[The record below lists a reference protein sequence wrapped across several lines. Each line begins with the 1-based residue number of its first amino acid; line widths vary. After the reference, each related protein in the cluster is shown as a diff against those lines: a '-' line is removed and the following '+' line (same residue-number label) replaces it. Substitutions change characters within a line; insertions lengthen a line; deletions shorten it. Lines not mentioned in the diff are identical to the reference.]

1 MPIALISGCAG
12 RIFAA
17 AAVFTL
23 GLAGCASYG
32 DSAALI
38 QRDLTAQRPERAL
51 QRLQKMSVPN
61 TDRALYLLN
70 EGMLLHL
77 AGKWQDSNAA
87 FEAAQRLMKDLAA
100 LSIREQGT
108 SLLVNDYTRSY
119 EGEPYDKIMLH
130 VYKALNYLA
139 LQQPYDA
146 RVEALQLDVQLRSLA
161 EAAGGRDPELGF
173 ARYLTGM
180 IYEELGEWSDAM
192 IAYRQAYEAYK
203 RHARDYG
210 VPVPASLKVDL
221 LRMARKEGLHNELE
235 KYQKEFASEGDGD
248 LPPGSPGS
256 RLGELVLVFN
266 DGLAPY
272 KREHSVAMVDPG
284 TGRLLRI
291 SLPYY
296 QERRPQVAA
305 ARLTVGDADA
315 ATEVVENINAVAL
328 ADLDAQMPM
337 IAARSL
343 ARVIAKKKMEDSAA
357 RDSPIAGALLNVAAV
372 LTEEADTRS
381 WNTLPYNIQLVRMP
395 LAPGHYPLKLEL
407 MDDGHRVV
415 ATPQLGD
422 IVIRAEHKTF
432 VSYYWSAS
440 SPIGGH

>member
-1 MPIALISGCAG
+1 
-12 RIFAA
+12 
-17 AAVFTL
+17 
-23 GLAGCASYG
+23 
-32 DSAALI
+32 
-38 QRDLTAQRPERAL
+38 
-51 QRLQKMSVPN
+51 
-61 TDRALYLLN
+61 
-70 EGMLLHL
+70 
-77 AGKWQDSNAA
+77 
-87 FEAAQRLMKDLAA
+87 
-100 LSIREQGT
+100 
-108 SLLVNDYTRSY
+108 
-119 EGEPYDKIMLH
+119 
-130 VYKALNYLA
+130 
-139 LQQPYDA
+139 
-146 RVEALQLDVQLRSLA
+146 
-161 EAAGGRDPELGF
+161 
-173 ARYLTGM
+173 
-180 IYEELGEWSDAM
+180 
-192 IAYRQAYEAYK
+192 
-203 RHARDYG
+203 
-210 VPVPASLKVDL
+210 
-221 LRMARKEGLHNELE
+221 MARKEGLQNELE
-235 KYQKEFASEGDGD
+235 KYQKEFASKGDGD

-284 TGRLLRI
+284 TGRLLRV

-305 ARLTVGDADA
+305 ARLTVGDAGA